1 MMGGPPPTTP
11 KSRASSSGSTANSSS
26 SSGDDEKKEEQP
38 ATEKNKDGV
47 QLPARTLSSMTDKDD
62 DATITTTKELGTATR
77 SLGQNPTENNKTHVL
92 VRTSKDTA
100 VIEVKEK
107 EQKEQNEIEMTF
119 QRTNPSLTEKDVS
132 DWGAPDS
139 SPRSSFSST
148 SSMRK
153 RRISAVLSR
162 KKIVKKNSQDSQ
174 NRSQKLLAKHTLDT
188 AELNDINIDMRVKAV
203 EGMFEEG
210 SANQSFYVF
219 AKLGQ
224 AMSNLMYF
232 FLYLLSFPVVIPFLC
247 RCAAKAQQL
256 RNRKHRNFRKLHK
269 KNEDGDYVLKTNQ
282 TIIRSSV
289 TEELS
294 YEGHP
299 QSYYPKDD
307 SCCASL
313 RDWEPFQQ
321 PSYEDFW

>member
-132 DWGAPDS
+132 DWGAGRP
-139 SPRSSFSST
+139 
-148 SSMRK
+148 
-153 RRISAVLSR
+153 
-162 KKIVKKNSQDSQ
+162 
-174 NRSQKLLAKHTLDT
+174 
-188 AELNDINIDMRVKAV
+188 
-203 EGMFEEG
+203 FESE
-210 SANQSFYVF
+210 
-219 AKLGQ
+219 
-224 AMSNLMYF
+224 
-232 FLYLLSFPVVIPFLC
+232 
-247 RCAAKAQQL
+247 
-256 RNRKHRNFRKLHK
+256 
-269 KNEDGDYVLKTNQ
+269 
-282 TIIRSSV
+282 
-289 TEELS
+289 
-294 YEGHP
+294 
-299 QSYYPKDD
+299 
-307 SCCASL
+307 
-313 RDWEPFQQ
+313 
-321 PSYEDFW
+321 